1 MEKTEIAAE
10 LFRQNFNCAQSV
22 FAAFAEDYGLS
33 REQALKIAGG
43 LGGGVRCGEVCGAAT
58 GAVLVIGL
66 KNGQSQPGDLQA
78 KELCNTET
86 VEFMK
91 QFKAHRGSVTCRDIL
106 GIDISV
112 GDNRIKAKEQ
122 NLFGTVCTD
131 MVTRAVELLE
141 DMGY

>member
-22 FAAFAEDYGLS
+22 FAAFAEDYGLT
-33 REQALKIAGG
+33 REQALKIASG

-66 KNGQSQPGDLQA
+66 KNGHSQIGDTQT
-78 KELCNTET
+78 KEFCNAET

-91 QFKAHRGSVTCRDIL
+91 QFRAIRGGVTCRDLL

-112 GDNRIKAKEQ
+112 GDNRMKAKEM
-122 NLFGTVCTD
+122 NLFNTVCID